1 MWTVRADAGGTD
13 RGVMVRRSLTPPGGV
28 DPAGEAWTIVGR
40 LFAGIVVWGG
50 IGVLLDRV
58 FGFSALFLPIG
69 VVLGL
74 GGALYLTIVRLRQ

>member
-1 MWTVRADAGGTD
+1 MGRADDGRTDGG
-13 RGVMVRRSLTPPGGV
+13 VIVRRPLAPRGGV
-28 DPAGEAWTIVGR
+28 DPVGEAWTIVGR

-50 IGVLLDRV
+50 IGLLLDRV